1 MTYLDRESLDRVL
14 PLVRGAAD
22 WSDVLRRAGVGRPRR
37 RFPRVA
43 LVAAAA
49 VVLVAGA
56 ASAFGTVRE
65 LFFGTGVNSKIA
77 FIHNTRKNCCPHEL
91 WIMNADGSKPLR
103 VARDVDSGFTWSPDE
118 RQIAYSRI
126 RRGYGHDI
134 YVVNADGAGKR
145 LLARKGLDPNWS
157 PDGRRIVFFSH
168 RDDNAELYV
177 MNADGSGQRNLT
189 GTTTDDAHSP
199 AWSPD
204 GHTIAFASGHCSRPQ
219 PPPARCFD
227 LYAVNADGSGLRR
240 LTRNTNDHAPAWSRD
255 GRKIAFVSVRDGNRE
270 IYVMNA
276 DGSGQQRL
284 TRNRAGDYSPAWS
297 PDGRKIAFVSQR
309 DGNVNHEIYVMN
321 TLDGGGQRNL
331 TRTPAQEDWFAWTV
345 VPTK

>member
-168 RDDNAELYV
+168 RDDNAEIYV

-189 GTTTDDAHSP
+189 RNSAFDAYPS
-199 AWSPD
+199 WSPD
-204 GHTIAFASGHCSRPQ
+204 G
-219 PPPARCFD
+219 
-227 LYAVNADGSGLRR
+227 
-240 LTRNTNDHAPAWSRD
+240 
-255 GRKIAFVSVRDGNRE
+255 RKLAFVSNRDGSYGV
-270 IYVMNA
+270 YVMNA
-276 DGSGQQRL
+276 DGSGQRSLAQR
-284 TRNRAGDYSPAWS
+284 SP
-297 PDGRKIAFVSQR
+297 
-309 DGNVNHEIYVMN
+309 
-321 TLDGGGQRNL
+321 
-331 TRTPAQEDWFAWTV
+331 
-345 VPTK
+345 